1 MQPLGHW
8 HFLAS
13 TRLRSGAYPEF
24 EGFLYGQGTR
34 LIGRLPRS
42 NQLDCGT
49 LNRNLLIPKRL
60 IFESRVRVGSPSLA
74 AAPVGPPIPPWL
86 SASAASII
94 SFSCLS
100 SAPSSAALGLAALG
114 GSRLTPVSSTEK
126 GSPSLRVRAR
136 SITFCSSRTLP
147 GQPYAWNSWR
157 VFRLM
162 VLNFFPAFFPKRSIK
177 YSTS

>member
-1 MQPLGHW
+1 M
-8 HFLAS
+8 
-13 TRLRSGAYPEF
+13 
-24 EGFLYGQGTR
+24 
-34 LIGRLPRS
+34 
-42 NQLDCGT
+42 
-49 LNRNLLIPKRL
+49 
-60 IFESRVRVGSPSLA
+60 GSPSLA
-74 AAPVGPPIPPWL
+74 AAPVGPEIWPWL

-100 SAPSSAALGLAALG
+100 SAPLSAGLGLAAWG
-114 GSRLTPVSSTEK
+114 GSRLIQVSSTERV
-126 GSPSLRVRAR
+126 SPSLRMTAR

-177 YSTS
+177 YSTSKGMSAARSRNAGISIGTTFSLYRRSCRNLPSATSAFKSRWVAASPLTSMEMGLLLPTR